1 MTTQFFWHGE
11 SFQFVF
17 CKRLPGR
24 VCCLFFWMGNMKI
37 NQWIWVDH
45 FFSNDGFMAI
55 WVDLTVARDILWSTM
70 GSQVSQAHDSQFI
83 AISSGTLWTSGF
95 AGIYPFVS
103 NFGGWHRIFLG
114 WTLVFLT
121 MLCLKMPLCDEED
134 DIWPLDAMGFEVWH
148 GRKMFFFQALPSRL
162 ARVVYLL

>member
-1 MTTQFFWHGE
+1 MVNLSSSFFVNVYQAGY
-11 SFQFVF
+11 V
-17 CKRLPGR
+17 
-24 VCCLFFWMGNMKI
+24 VYFFEWETWRSTSGFGWTI
-37 NQWIWVDH
+37 

-103 NFGGWHRIFLG
+103 NFGGWHRIFL
-114 WTLVFLT
+114 
-121 MLCLKMPLCDEED
+121 DE
-134 DIWPLDAMGFEVWH
+134 PSFSLQCFVSKCHYVM
-148 GRKMFFFQALPSRL
+148 RKMVFDHWTQWGSKFDTAEKCSFSKP
-162 ARVVYLL
+162 YHPD

>member
-1 MTTQFFWHGE
+1 MVNLSSSFFVNVYQAGY
-11 SFQFVF
+11 V
-17 CKRLPGR
+17 
-24 VCCLFFWMGNMKI
+24 VYFFEWETWRSTSGFGWTI
-37 NQWIWVDH
+37 

-134 DIWPLDAMGFEVWH
+134 GIWPLDAMGFEVWH